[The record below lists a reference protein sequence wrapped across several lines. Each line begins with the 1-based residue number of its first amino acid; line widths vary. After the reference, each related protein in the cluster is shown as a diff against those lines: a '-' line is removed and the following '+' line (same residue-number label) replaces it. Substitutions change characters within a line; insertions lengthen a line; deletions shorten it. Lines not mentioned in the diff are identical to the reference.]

1 MHVTEFLLTLACLGF
16 LYILV
21 LMWIYAGLDRL
32 QFSSSHAEPFVSVV
46 VAARNEAENMHQL
59 LRALTRQ
66 SYPSDKYE
74 IIIVDDQSED
84 TTAHIVSAFA
94 DERVRLVQTSNRH
107 HVISHKK
114 NAVNLGIHK
123 AQGEIILLTD
133 ADCLPPVDWIAGMV
147 RLFTPDV
154 GMVIGFSPYELPELK
169 TPFDFLLALESL
181 SLAAA
186 TAGTT
191 GWGYPATA
199 SGRNLAYR
207 KSLYQQVGG
216 FAKIRDFISG
226 DDDLMLKLVQSTTW
240 KIRYAYDPKL
250 TVPTRLVKSVRQFV
264 NQRLRHAS
272 KGFHYD
278 LKKVIVLLLVYLYN
292 LLIFFTIP
300 FALFQR
306 VSAWVPVFFIG
317 IKALGEFF
325 VLYKFADT
333 LRRRRFL
340 LAFPIAEF
348 LHVPYVVIFGALGP
362 FKKVKWKG

>member
-1 MHVTEFLLTLACLGF
+1 MTEFLLTLACLCF

-21 LMWIYAGLDRL
+21 LTWIFTGLDRL
-32 QFSSSHAEPFVSVV
+32 QISFSHEEPFVSIV
-46 VAARNEAENMHQL
+46 VAARNEADNMHQL
-59 LRALTRQ
+59 LHALTHQ
-66 SYPSDKYE
+66 SYPSEKYE

-84 TTAHIVSAFA
+84 ATTQIVYAFA
-94 DERVRLVQTSNRH
+94 DERIRLVQTNNRH
-107 HVISHKK
+107 QVISHKK
-114 NAVNLGIHK
+114 NAINLGIYK
-123 AQGEIILLTD
+123 AKGEIILLTD
-133 ADCLPPVDWIAGMV
+133 ADCLPPVEWVSGMV
-147 RLFTPDV
+147 QLFTPNV
-154 GMVIGFSPYELPELK
+154 GMVIGFSPYELPELR

-181 SLAAA
+181 SLAAV

-191 GWGYPATA
+191 GWDYPATA

-216 FAKIRDFISG
+216 FDKIRDFISG
-226 DDDLMLKLVQSTTW
+226 DDDLMLKLVQSTPW

-250 TVPTRLVKSVRQFV
+250 TVPTRLVKSVRQFI

-278 LKKVIVLLLVYLYN
+278 LKKVIVLLLVYFYN

-300 FALFQR
+300 FALFHR
-306 VSAWVPVFFIG
+306 LSAWVPVLFIG

-325 VLYKFADT
+325 VLYKFASSM
-333 LRRRRFL
+333 RRQRFL
-340 LAFPIAEF
+340 FVFPFAEL
-348 LHVPYVVIFGALGP
+348 LHIPYVVIFGALGP